1 MPWTLLCRHVFLRVV
16 FLSFQDFNR
25 LWTFHI
31 TDSVQAVVDAV
42 NENRARRKAL
52 AAEAAALRGDGEA
65 GARLQNGV

>member
-1 MPWTLLCRHVFLRVV
+1 M
-16 FLSFQDFNR
+16 
-25 LWTFHI
+25 WTFHI